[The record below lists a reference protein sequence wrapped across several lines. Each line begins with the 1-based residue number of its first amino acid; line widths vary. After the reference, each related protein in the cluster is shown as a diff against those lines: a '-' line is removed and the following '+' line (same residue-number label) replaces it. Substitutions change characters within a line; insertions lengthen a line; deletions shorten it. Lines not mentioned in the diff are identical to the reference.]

1 MKYIKKIESK
11 NFNIDAIRG
20 EIDTLKQIGKFFKK
34 HNLERVEVDLGKK
47 ILRVYHDESL
57 DFVGGIYQIID
68 GEKEELAVG
77 IKRYKV
83 PNLLKKILTYLNNM
97 SDRDWI
103 RFYSTNKED
112 VLAFINTEKYNL

>member
-97 SDRDWI
+97 SEFEIEIEKLKIDK
-103 RFYSTNKED
+103 N
-112 VLAFINTEKYNL
+112 INKYNL